1 MSKSISE
8 VTSEFMSDINVLIDG
23 LARQI
28 AYEMAEQA
36 VNVSLFMD
44 EKHRVLN
51 GVQLPTVSWVTIKK
65 PVSTVATK
73 PVSTVATKP
82 VATKPVIKLSSNRQ
96 TWLKKAPAQHM
107 TNAKPTGV
115 AKKHK

>member
-73 PVSTVATKP
+73 PV
-82 VATKPVIKLSSNRQ
+82 ATKPVIKLSSNRQ